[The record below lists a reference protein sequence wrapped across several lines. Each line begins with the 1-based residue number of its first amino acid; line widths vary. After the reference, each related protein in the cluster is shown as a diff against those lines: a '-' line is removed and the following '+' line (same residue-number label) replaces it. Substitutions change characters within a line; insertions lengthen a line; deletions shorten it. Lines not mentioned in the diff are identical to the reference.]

1 MSLLVEIAVMEM
13 GRLTISSK
21 IRQQY
26 FIGDPKSVLEL
37 GIYTTDLPDIYL
49 GNFDRGS
56 CVWVQE
62 HTWRYRNKNSE
73 LDLSIDRACDYLRR
87 HGLRLGA
94 VNKTVRN
101 K

>member
-1 MSLLVEIAVMEM
+1 MSLLVEIAVIEN
-13 GRLTISSK
+13 GEIRISSK

-26 FIGDPKSVLEL
+26 LIGDPKSVLEL
-37 GIYTTDLPDIYL
+37 GIYITDLSDIYL

-62 HTWRYRNKNSE
+62 HTWRHRNKYSE
-73 LDLSIDRACDYLRR
+73 LDLSIDRACAYLRR
-87 HGLRLGA
+87 CGLRLGA

-101 K
+101 E